1 METAGSEWNKFSEFR
16 QGDSFGRTEFEDGS
30 KEWREREMNKAD
42 VAAARARAKKEEFS
56 AKKEEFSAKK
66 EEASAASAWRCSWTA
81 WMKDAAPFI
90 TAIVLAAGAYAKYKD
105 K

>member
-56 AKKEEFSAKK
+56 AKKEE
-66 EEASAASAWRCSWTA
+66 ASAASARRCSWTA